1 MTLDDLGKVLY
12 RDEMVWLWYCD
23 DILYRGKFSAIPD
36 VFLHYP
42 VDLIKPVDSK
52 LHIYLE

>member
-1 MTLDDLGKVLY
+1 MTLDDLGRILY

-23 DILYRGKFSAIPD
+23 DILYHGKFSAIPD

-42 VDLIKPVDSK
+42 VDLIKPVDSM